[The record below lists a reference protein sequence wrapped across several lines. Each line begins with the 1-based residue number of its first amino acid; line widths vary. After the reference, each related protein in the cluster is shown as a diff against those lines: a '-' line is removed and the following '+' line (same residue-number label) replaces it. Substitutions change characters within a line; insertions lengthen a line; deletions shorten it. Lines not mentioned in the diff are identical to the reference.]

1 MNIRHSTIT
10 LLATFAALTAGRA
23 ADLPAKPAA
32 ATPAPTP
39 AAAVRAT
46 TAGPI
51 TGLAAFR
58 IIEER
63 NIFNPNRVGRTIAGA
78 DTPAPQNETIAF
90 VGTMNYEKGLFAFF
104 ASSTASFQKTLHE
117 GEQVAQYT
125 VGHIAK
131 DTVDLTRDG
140 QKLTLNIG
148 QALSRP
154 PGGDW
159 TVTTPVVVVAT
170 APEAA
175 RTAEQST
182 STPPAVPADASE
194 TLKRLM
200 EKRQQQLKP

>member
-1 MNIRHSTIT
+1 MNVRLLTS
-10 LLATFAALTAGRA
+10 LLLVLATGRA
-23 ADLPAKPAA
+23 ADLPANPAA
-32 ATPAPTP
+32 AAPAP
-39 AAAVRAT
+39 AVRAT
-46 TAGPI
+46 TAGPV

-63 NIFNPNRVGRTIAGA
+63 NIFNPNRVGRTVAGA

-117 GEQVAQYT
+117 GEPIAQYT
-125 VGHIAK
+125 VGRITK
-131 DTVDLTRDG
+131 DSVEMNRDG
-140 QKLTLNIG
+140 QKLTLTIG

-159 TVTTPVVVVAT
+159 AVTTPVAIVAT

-175 RTAEQST
+175 RAADQPASP
-182 STPPAVPADASE
+182 SPAVPADASE